1 MQLLQDL
8 EVDGAGE
15 VRDGGQN
22 ESNDADRKHCEL
34 RDKMI
39 S

>member
-22 ESNDADRKHCEL
+22 ESSDAYRKHGEL
-34 RDKMI
+34 RNKMI
-39 S
+39 F